1 MAEDS
6 WAQAVDLQESGGI
19 SASVKSLSL
28 RPAEEIPR
36 PSPPPPSSS
45 PPPPSSPPS
54 SSSPP
59 PQPSSSSPPPPQ
71 PSPPSSTSSVKSA
84 SAAAAVSVSPVAGTE
99 STAPDVNGSEIKP
112 QSTTEDDE
120 DKADS
125 AEVSLLNKM
134 IRTNLLVTEQ
144 DVEVK
149 QRDPNSP
156 LYSVKSFQELHLKS
170 NLLQGVH
177 KMGFNRPSRIQ
188 ESALPMM
195 LADPPQNLIAQ
206 SQSGTGKTAAFV
218 LAMLSRINPD
228 LNHPQCLCVSPTY
241 ELALQTGSVIT
252 QMGQFCPEI
261 RLAYAVRGNRVERG
275 VRCEDHIV
283 IGTPGTLLDW
293 CSKLRVV
300 DPRRVRVFV
309 LDEADVM
316 IATQGHKE
324 QSIRIQRMLPP
335 DCQMLLFSA
344 TFEDSVWT
352 FATKVVPDPNVI
364 RLRRDEETLDNIRQ
378 LYISCDAQEDKFHA
392 ISNIYGAITIAQA
405 MIFCHT
411 RRTAG
416 WLAARLTQEGHR
428 VAMLSGELA
437 VEQRAAILQ
446 RFKEG
451 KEKVLITTNVCARGI
466 DVAQVT
472 AVINFDLPVDR
483 EGRADCETYLHRIGR
498 TGRFGKRGL
507 AINMVDG
514 ERSRRILR
522 DIETHFNQKIHKLDA
537 HDIDEIERISR

>member
-28 RPAEEIPR
+28 RPAKEIPR
-36 PSPPPPSSS
+36 ASSSPPPPPPPSSSSPPPPQPPSSSPPPPSSS
-45 PPPPSSPPS
+45 PPPP
-54 SSSPP
+54 
-59 PQPSSSSPPPPQ
+59 Q
-71 PSPPSSTSSVKSA
+71 PSPSSSTSSVKSA
-84 SAAAAVSVSPVAGTE
+84 STAATAAAVSVSTTAGTE
-99 STAPDVNGSEIKP
+99 SAVPDVNGSEVKP

-156 LYSVKSFQELHLKS
+156 LYSVKSFQELYLKS

-228 LNHPQCLCVSPTY
+228 LNYPQCLCVSPTY

-344 TFEDSVWT
+344 TFEDSVWA
-352 FATKVVPDPNVI
+352 FATKVVPEPNVI

-378 LYISCDAQEDKFHA
+378 LYIACDAQEDKFHA

-428 VAMLSGELA
+428 GAMLSLC
-437 VEQRAAILQ
+437 VSLC
-446 RFKEG
+446 
-451 KEKVLITTNVCARGI
+451 V
-466 DVAQVT
+466 
-472 AVINFDLPVDR
+472 
-483 EGRADCETYLHRIGR
+483 
-498 TGRFGKRGL
+498 
-507 AINMVDG
+507 
-514 ERSRRILR
+514 
-522 DIETHFNQKIHKLDA
+522 
-537 HDIDEIERISR
+537 